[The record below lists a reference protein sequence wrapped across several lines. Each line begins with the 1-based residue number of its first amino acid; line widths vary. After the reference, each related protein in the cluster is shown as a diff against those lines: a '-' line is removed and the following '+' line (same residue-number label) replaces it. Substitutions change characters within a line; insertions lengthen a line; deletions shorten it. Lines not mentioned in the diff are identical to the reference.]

1 MMIRVCV
8 EKKTVR
14 WNFLVDIFWCW
25 NYWWWLGGYLSTLH
39 TPENYLRLS
48 AIQYN
53 FSSIIFERWY
63 PEYVG
68 LVLLMIVIIII
79 LHSIII
85 IIKGISIQSTRSL
98 FAEMSSVPSCV
109 HCSFYTTTR
118 QKVGWCNKFLNDDD
132 TEVNKV
138 MGSRDR
144 SSKGKNVSFLCRNY
158 ILTHKKGIID
168 YKRYGAIFN

>member
-1 MMIRVCV
+1 MCREKNGEVKFPRRHFLVLKLLMMIGR
-8 EKKTVR
+8 
-14 WNFLVDIFWCW
+14 I
-25 NYWWWLGGYLSTLH
+25 SIH
-39 TPENYLRLS
+39 TPYTWIFKAYS

-109 HCSFYTTTR
+109 HCSFDTTTR

-144 SSKGKNVSFLCRNY
+144 SSKGKNVSCLCRNY